1 MIRAV
6 LFDLFET
13 LITESRFPPTRA
25 SGLGEALGLEGDAF
39 RVEWKARRPLVMV
52 GQLSFGEALTEISM
66 ALAGSVNAV
75 AVQRVCDQRVR
86 EKAIAFAEID
96 QGIAAMITELRG
108 RDLSV
113 GVISNCFAEDVRAWS
128 TWPLSRQCQCSVFSY
143 AARVAKPD
151 PAIYLNAVRE
161 LGVEPTTTVFI
172 GDDGDRELV
181 GAEQAGL
188 RAFRA
193 EWFGRRGSDAGAA
206 SDNAPGFATP
216 QDVLTLV
223 DAANPA
229 MEPLARLRLNAP
241 RLIATRGAA

>member
-1 MIRAV
+1 MIKAV

-25 SGLGEALGLEGDAF
+25 SGLGDALGLEAEAF
-39 RVEWKARRPLVMV
+39 RAEWRARRPLVIV

-66 ALAGSVNAV
+66 TLAGSVNAA
-75 AVQRVCDQRVR
+75 AVQRVREQRVR

-96 QGIAAMITELRG
+96 QNIAAMLTELRG
-108 RDLSV
+108 RGLSV

-128 TWPLSRQCQCSVFSY
+128 TWPPSRQFQCSVFSY

-151 PAIYLNAVRE
+151 PEIYLNAVSE
-161 LGVEPTTTVFI
+161 LRVEPNTTVFI
-172 GDDGDRELV
+172 GDGGDSELA

-193 EWFGRRGSDAGAA
+193 EWFGRRSSYAA
-206 SDNAPGFATP
+206 APGFATP

-223 DAANPA
+223 EA
-229 MEPLARLRLNAP
+229 
-241 RLIATRGAA
+241 G

>member
-25 SGLGEALGLEGDAF
+25 SGLGEALGLEGEAF
-39 RVEWKARRPLVMV
+39 RVEWKARRPLVIV

-66 ALAGSVNAV
+66 ALAGSVNAA
-75 AVQRVCDQRVR
+75 AVQRVCEQRVR
-86 EKAIAFAEID
+86 EKALAFAEID
-96 QGIAAMITELRG
+96 QDIAAMLTELRG
-108 RDLSV
+108 RGLGV

-128 TWPLSRQCQCSVFSY
+128 TWPLSRQFQCSVFSY

-151 PAIYLNAVRE
+151 PEIYLNAVSE
-161 LGVEPTTTVFI
+161 LRVEPDTTVFI
-172 GDDGDRELV
+172 GDDGDSELG

-193 EWFGRRGSDAGAA
+193 EWFGRRGSYARAT
-206 SDNAPGFATP
+206 SENAPGFATP

-223 DAANPA
+223 EA
-229 MEPLARLRLNAP
+229 
-241 RLIATRGAA
+241 G

>member
-25 SGLGEALGLEGDAF
+25 SRLGEALGLEPEAF
-39 RVEWKARRPLVMV
+39 RAEWKARRPLVIV

-66 ALAGSVNAV
+66 TLAGSVNAA
-75 AVQRVCDQRVR
+75 AVQRVCEQRIR

-96 QGIAAMITELRG
+96 RNIAAMLTALRG
-108 RDLSV
+108 RGLSV

-128 TWPLSRQCQCSVFSY
+128 TWPLSRQLQCSVFSY

-151 PAIYLNAVRE
+151 PEIYLNAVSE
-161 LGVEPTTTVFI
+161 LGVEPKTTVFI
-172 GDDGDRELV
+172 GDDGNSELA
-181 GAEQAGL
+181 GAERAGL

-193 EWFGRRGSDAGAA
+193 EWFGRHSSYAG
-206 SDNAPGFATP
+206 APGFASP

-223 DAANPA
+223 EA
-229 MEPLARLRLNAP
+229 
-241 RLIATRGAA
+241 G